1 MSIMTLRSMGL
12 CCLVAERISSS
23 FELQGAS
30 GCRIEGS
37 VAGSGPAA
45 PVG

>member
-1 MSIMTLRSMGL
+1 MTFRSMGL
-12 CCLVAERISSS
+12 CCLLAERMSRS
-23 FELQGAS
+23 FELQAAS
-30 GCRIEGS
+30 GVKLNGS